1 MKKTWLFIVVLL
13 SFSVFFP
20 ADSDARRGMEWKGSG
35 GWGPG
40 TSYNR
45 MYNPGTVETIEGEV
59 VSVENIMPMKM
70 KGMQTG
76 VHLMV
81 STGKETISVHLG
93 PARYMENQ
101 DLKIE
106 QKDKVGIRG
115 SRITYEGKPAIIAA
129 EIRKG
134 EDTLRLRD
142 EAVLPVWSGW
152 RKR

>member
-1 MKKTWLFIVVLL
+1 MKRTWLFIAALL
-13 SFSVFFP
+13 SISVFF
-20 ADSDARRGMEWKGSG
+20 AVDADARRGMEWKGSG

-142 EAVLPVWSGW
+142 EAVFPVWSGW

>member
-93 PARYMENQ
+93 PAWYMENQ

-134 EDTLRLRD
+134 
-142 EAVLPVWSGW
+142 
-152 RKR
+152 

>member
-129 EIRKG
+129 EIMKG

-142 EAVLPVWSGW
+142 EAVFPVWSGW
-152 RKR
+152 GKG